1 MGKGVIGA
9 GVGGGRGTPLVG
21 ASVLLVPRR
30 SLPEFWAVANCSCN
44 ELLTMSW
51 ASVVLIMAAVVRI
64 VDRMV

>member
-1 MGKGVIGA
+1 MIGA

-30 SLPEFWAVANCSCN
+30 SLPVWAVANCSCR

-51 ASVVLIMAAVVRI
+51 ASVVLMAAVVRI